1 MNDWSVRIQSA
12 HSRVSCFSQS
22 RSNRSNQ
29 HAQSMICDQ
38 QNWASAFL
46 PHFYSTAEKK
56 NYQNGFISKTGLEI
70 PKFVSGTGFDFH

>member
-1 MNDWSVRIQSA
+1 MIGRLEFKARIHESA
-12 HSRVSCFSQS
+12 VSA
-22 RSNRSNQ
+22 NQ
-29 HAQSMICDQ
+29 DQIDQINMRNQWSMI
-38 QNWASAFL
+38 NKIGLL